1 MERLE
6 FASDQPIP
14 DEFLL
19 ELGRMTAS
27 WTRLEFGLNFVISRL
42 MGFGRY
48 DVRPVIAFAHANFQQ
63 RVDVFAALCDRMQTS
78 HSHLEL
84 YQSVLTKIRGAQKG
98 RNKYAHNVITSDGS
112 GRTFVTLITAK
123 GTFKIKPETIYLN
136 DIKEVT
142 AKILEAS
149 YGLNSLI
156 IQTQDVD
163 LDPESDNS
171 ESS

>member
-14 DEFLL
+14 DEYLL
-19 ELGRMTAS
+19 ELGRMTAT

-42 MGFGRY
+42 MGFDRY

-63 RVDVFAALCDRMQTS
+63 RVEVFAALCDRMQAN
-78 HSHLEL
+78 HSQLAL
-84 YQSVLTKIRGAQKG
+84 YQSVLTKIKGAQKG

-112 GRTFVTLITAK
+112 GKIFVTLITAK
-123 GTFKIKPETIYLN
+123 GSFKIKPETIYLN

-142 AKILEAS
+142 AKIVEAAH
-149 YGLNSLI
+149 GLNSLI
-156 IQTQDVD
+156 VQTQEVD
-163 LDPESDNS
+163 LDPES
-171 ESS
+171 